1 LKKKRRS
8 KSSFSI
14 IVISHNN
21 ISIDDTDADDNI
33 AINDADADD
42 NITDENPS
50 DSQNSNASS
59 ADYRLAT
66 ETTDEIE
73 PPSNRIIFS
82 PDVHPEQKHHYL
94 TNKYNIDDESNE
106 NSGISFIQGFKTQEE
121 IKKKLQILPHLLV
134 NIFFGF
140 FFSKKFFFFLS
151 QIPRLF
157 LLMKQFILLIY
168 AVYEEEENDGTR
180 IWYKHPHKGFL
191 LPHQLK
197 ADAEFFNPI
206 QLVLNDTQWSE
217 NGDYT

>member
-1 LKKKRRS
+1 LKKRRS

-21 ISIDDTDADDNI
+21 IAIDDTDT
-33 AINDADADD
+33 DD

-106 NSGISFIQGFKTQEE
+106 NGGISFIQGFKTQEE

-134 NIFFGF
+134 NIFFRRN
-140 FFSKKFFFFLS
+140 SCFFFFNL
-151 QIPRLF
+151 RF
-157 LLMKQFILLIY
+157 LDY
-168 AVYEEEENDGTR
+168 
-180 IWYKHPHKGFL
+180 
-191 LPHQLK
+191 
-197 ADAEFFNPI
+197 FF
-206 QLVLNDTQWSE
+206 
-217 NGDYT
+217 